1 MEGASGLTPPRLPP
15 SRLEPGGCW
24 DSEMRDVNE
33 AGAKQGLGAPGE
45 QVLSEEV
52 AS

>member
-1 MEGASGLTPPRLPP
+1 MEGASGLTPPRLSH

-33 AGAKQGLGAPGE
+33 AGAKQGLGAPRG
-45 QVLSEEV
+45 QVL
-52 AS
+52 